1 MPQKKPNPFPQVHR
15 PEPPPKPPR
24 REYYDLKRVRI
35 TIGAYRGEEADIIAY
50 HEHYFE
56 VKIGEQIVEIEYTC
70 KCYFPVKCQ
79 ENT

>member
-1 MPQKKPNPFPQVHR
+1 MAQKHPNPNPSFSRPAAPPQ
-15 PEPPPKPPR
+15 PPKK
-24 REYYDLKRVRI
+24 EYYDLKRVRI

-50 HEHYFE
+50 HEHHFE

-70 KCYFPVKCQ
+70 KCYYPVKCQ